1 MGPVNKSF
9 NYEDI
14 IKDTG
19 INISNAKITETKGGF
34 SQTTTDPNNFVM
46 DVPGGKT
53 INISKED
60 FISTY
65 EVSDNMLQNF
75 NDYLNERTRYKIT
88 FVAYNDE
95 IKLYLKAILAEQ
107 LYGSQAYS
115 KVLNSNDAM
124 LTRVRE
130 IIKSNSEILPKIR

>member
-1 MGPVNKSF
+1 MFP
-9 NYEDI
+9 NYAKRQNFSYFVFEDLD
-14 IKDTG
+14 KDRKT
-19 INISNAKITETKGGF
+19 F
-34 SQTTTDPNNFVM
+34 S
-46 DVPGGKT
+46 
-53 INISKED
+53 NISKED